1 MKAYALLG
9 LLLLTGCASTMPGYK
24 VKSNHKTI
32 TATFEE
38 NFDFATDRMHLL
50 QFSIMNKTD
59 KWVEITGANINSTS
73 QIEVIVGDRLSAWI
87 EACTLEKQ
95 VSDYNLNMI
104 LGSVALT
111 GAVVAGSSSHQKTSA
126 TGAALALGSIS
137 VMAANEI
144 MNSKDKA
151 ELVNGLPEKHIF
163 RPFIIPPHKVIQRW
177 ILIEGP
183 GGAPLDLK
191 LNLKDG
197 DTVVLKVREPRLH

>member
-1 MKAYALLG
+1 MKVTALLG
-9 LLLLTGCASTMPGYK
+9 LLLLVSCASTMPGYD

-38 NFDFATDRMHLL
+38 NYDFSSERFHLL

-59 KWVEITGANINSTS
+59 KWIEVMSANINSTD
-73 QIEVIVGDRLSAWI
+73 VVDVLVGDKISSWI

-111 GAVVAGSSSHQKTSA
+111 GAVVAGSSSHQQTSA
-126 TGAALALGSIS
+126 TAAAFALGS
-137 VMAANEI
+137 VTLMAANEI
-144 MNSKDKA
+144 MNSKNRTEFTD
-151 ELVNGLPEKHIF
+151 GLPEKHIF
-163 RPFIIPPHKVIQRW
+163 RPFMIPPHKVIQRW

-183 GGAPLDLK
+183 PGAPLDLK
-191 LNLKDG
+191 LKLKDG
-197 DTVVLKVREPRLH
+197 DTVVLKVREPKTL